1 MSGTTDQSPSY
12 DEEPQLHHHIS
23 SDKDHE
29 PENTPENMSTNNPA
43 PDGGIRAWFVA
54 GGAASIFLCTLGLAN
69 SFGTFEQYY
78 LSHQL
83 KGDSASKIS
92 WIGSLQSFLQFFAG
106 MLGGPLFDRYGS
118 MVIYPSSVAYVFAL
132 IMLSLCKTYWDTM
145 LVQGVLMGIVMGF
158 LQIPAFAAVSQY
170 FDRKRAAALGLAVS
184 GSSIGGIILPIILS
198 KMLNDSSLGFA
209 WTVRIVGFIILP
221 FMAFASLAV
230 KPRLPPRKTRL
241 FLLSPYKDIRFIM
254 LLISLFFMFFGM
266 FTPFFYLTTYATT
279 RGMDAALAGYL
290 LAIVNATSTLGRII
304 PGILA
309 DKYGRLN
316 TFALG
321 GVATGIIDV
330 GTYMGMGMAVAGL
343 GALIGP
349 PINGAI
355 FDASGGFF
363 QVCMFSGA
371 MAVVGG
377 LVAFAGKSLTSEG
390 LLGWV

>member
-1 MSGTTDQSPSY
+1 MASGTTDQSLLY
-12 DEEPQLHHHIS
+12 EEEPQLHHHIK

-29 PENTPENMSTNNPA
+29 PGNTPENMSANNPA

-54 GGAASIFLCTLGLAN
+54 GGAASIFLCTLGVAN

-92 WIGSLQSFLQFFAG
+92 WIGSLQSFLQLFAG

-118 MVIYPSSVAYVFAL
+118 LVIYPL
-132 IMLSLCKTYWDTM
+132 
-145 LVQGVLMGIVMGF
+145 GVLMGIVMGF

-170 FDRKRAAALGLAVS
+170 FDRKRAAALGPAVS

-209 WTVRIVGFIILP
+209 WTVRVVGFIILP
-221 FMAFASLAV
+221 RQAAPAAFATCP
-230 KPRLPPRKTRL
+230 KNPQE
-241 FLLSPYKDIRFIM
+241 
-254 LLISLFFMFFGM
+254 
-266 FTPFFYLTTYATT
+266 
-279 RGMDAALAGYL
+279 
-290 LAIVNATSTLGRII
+290 
-304 PGILA
+304 
-309 DKYGRLN
+309 
-316 TFALG
+316 
-321 GVATGIIDV
+321 V

-343 GALIGP
+343 VALIRP

-355 FDASGGFF
+355 LDASGGFF
-363 QVCMFSGA
+363 PVCMFSGA

-377 LVAFAGKSLTSEG
+377 FVAFAGKSLTSEG